1 MKGKDI
7 PYKMFTFFTIL
18 YPSSIFN
25 NYKIIRLLLLFWPS
39 ETVLGVLCSYCPL
52 NPEVDKLLSAWMS
65 D

>member
-1 MKGKDI
+1 MFPLSVKMKGKDI

-39 ETVLGVLCSYCPL
+39 DRLPTVHR
-52 NPEVDKLLSAWMS
+52 LS
-65 D
+65 

>member
-1 MKGKDI
+1 MFPLSVFKRVKMKGKDI

-39 ETVLGVLCSYCPL
+39 DRLPTVHR
-52 NPEVDKLLSAWMS
+52 LS
-65 D
+65 

>member
-25 NYKIIRLLLLFWPS
+25 NYKIIRLLLFFGPVIDCQLS
-39 ETVLGVLCSYCPL
+39 IDCPRSTL
-52 NPEVDKLLSAWMS
+52 LLLSPQP
-65 D
+65 